1 MKWSRWGFLRWISVQ
16 NYTEYLEM
24 SNILKVWRIPLS
36 GLTPPFRLDVGR
48 RYLLYTPSPAGCL
61 TLAVLL
67 CSASYCTRGE
77 ECRHG
82 VNEWL
87 LLLACWSALFHHN
100 LIVGRLENV
109 AELCLANRDDL
120 TEYKY
125 LRWLPVT
132 KRHPLLFCTLSVA
145 VFWKQQPA
153 AITGTGVC

>member
-1 MKWSRWGFLRWISVQ
+1 MRFPPSNQRSKLHGVLGDVKYPKSLTHTSEWSHTTIPSRRGTTLPVVHPFSSRLPHTSRTSMLR
-16 NYTEYLEM
+16 
-24 SNILKVWRIPLS
+24 
-36 GLTPPFRLDVGR
+36 
-48 RYLLYTPSPAGCL
+48 
-61 TLAVLL
+61 
-67 CSASYCTRGE
+67 SYCTRGE
-77 ECRHG
+77 ECKHG

-109 AELCLANRDDL
+109 AELRLANRDDL

-132 KRHPLLFCTLSVA
+132 KRHPHLFCTLSVA